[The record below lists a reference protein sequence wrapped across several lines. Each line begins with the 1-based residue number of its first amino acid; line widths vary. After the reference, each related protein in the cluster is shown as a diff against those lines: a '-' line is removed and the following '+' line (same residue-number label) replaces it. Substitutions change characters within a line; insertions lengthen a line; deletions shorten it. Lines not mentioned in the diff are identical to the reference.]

1 MNVCRIRQVASA
13 LSPATIGPNSE
24 HALPI
29 HVDPLGGWSGDMFIA
44 AMLDA
49 MPQHWPAVR
58 ATVERLDLGPEA
70 ACRLVEH
77 RDAAL
82 TGLRFIVAAE
92 TAAAGTLRPAPG
104 HDHHEHHDGHHRQD
118 HDQPGRHT
126 HRSWASIRHLIEAAG
141 LDAAVTAHALAI
153 FGLLA
158 EAEAQVHGVAAD
170 DVTFHEVGAVDS
182 IVDILAAAQILALVG
197 PQDWS
202 ASPLPLGSGRV
213 KTAHG
218 ILPVPAPA
226 TALLLRGLPVLD
238 DGIPGE
244 RVTPTGA
251 AIARH
256 LLLPA
261 RERAGLRP
269 RRILG
274 TGTGFGTRTLPGI
287 ANCLRVIVFDDDEA
301 QAQGAFHHREL
312 GVITFEVDDQSA
324 EDLAAGLD
332 HVRALEGVHDVVQG
346 VAFGKKGRVAVQVQV
361 LVAPNRLDQAIAAC
375 FEETTTIG
383 LRYHLVKGAALMRD
397 ADTVE
402 AEGRALRVKTVKR
415 PGDRD
420 TAKTEVSD
428 VAAERGHANR
438 ARLRGIAESSA
449 LDRLAAARARFPTG
463 SSQ

>member
-1 MNVCRIRQVASA
+1 
-13 LSPATIGPNSE
+13 
-24 HALPI
+24 
-29 HVDPLGGWSGDMFIA
+29 MFIA

-49 MPQHWPAVR
+49 LPRHWPAVR
-58 ATVERLDLGPEA
+58 VAIARLDLGPEA

-77 RDAAL
+77 RDASL
-82 TGLRFIVAAE
+82 MGLRFIVAAE
-92 TAAAGTLRPAPG
+92 TTEAGASRPAPG
-104 HDHHEHHDGHHRQD
+104 HDHHEHHDHAHHAQD
-118 HDQPGRHT
+118 IADRRHHA

-141 LDAAVTAHALAI
+141 LEAAVTAHALAI

-158 EAEAQVHGVAAD
+158 EAEGLVHGVAAD
-170 DVTFHEVGAVDS
+170 AVTFHEVGAVDS
-182 IVDILAAAQILALVG
+182 IVDIVAAAQILALVG
-197 PQDWS
+197 PQTWS

-226 TALLLRGLPVLD
+226 TALLLRGLPVVD
-238 DGIPGE
+238 DGIAGE

-256 LLLPA
+256 LLL
-261 RERAGLRP
+261 REREPAGLRP

-287 ANCLRVIVFDDDEA
+287 ANCLRVIVFDDVEG
-301 QAQGAFHHREL
+301 QAQGAFNHREL

-332 HVRALEGVHDVVQG
+332 HVRALEGVHDVIQG
-346 VAFGKKGRVAVQVQV
+346 IAYGKKGRVAVQVQV
-361 LVAPNRLDQAIAAC
+361 LVAPDRLDQAIAAC

-383 LRYHLVKGAALMRD
+383 LRYHLVHGAALLRD
-397 ADTVE
+397 AETIE
-402 AEGRALRVKTVKR
+402 ADGRALRVKIVRR

-438 ARLRGIAESSA
+438 ARLRGNAEAAA
-449 LDRLAAARARFPTG
+449 LDRVAAARTRSRTG
-463 SSQ
+463 SSL